1 MLKAAD
7 FTEEGFVFSPFRSI
21 EENVLL
27 QADERI
33 CISSFKGDM
42 PSQEGRGRIE
52 IVEQSSLKDAYIKL
66 IDSTIDRIKLG
77 DFQKVVLSR
86 SFSVE
91 NNKLPLTLLK
101 KTLERYTNAFCY
113 LWYHPKV
120 GLWLGATPPE
130 ILLNEENSTIT
141 TMSLAGTALFNENSP
156 TIWGDK
162 ELKEQQMVTDYIVN
176 ALGSEAANLNVGS
189 LETVRAGNLVH
200 LRTKITARLT
210 NKGLKNILEKLHPTP
225 AVCGV
230 PSKKV
235 KEYLLQ
241 NEESTRAFYTGFIG
255 ELNLQSEK
263 QRSGRRANQEN
274 QAYRAIKKRTRL
286 FVNLRCMQLKDQRAI
301 IYVGGGITADSIALR
316 EWEETVAKSKT
327 MLNIL

>member
-1 MLKAAD
+1 MAPEIFFEKIEDHLQANLPFVVYRHPREEEVYALFQKSPDLLKASD

-66 IDSTIDRIKLG
+66 IDSTIDRIKSG

-120 GLWLGATPPE
+120 GLWLGATPE

-156 TIWGDK
+156 TIG
-162 ELKEQQMVTDYIVN
+162 
-176 ALGSEAANLNVGS
+176 A
-189 LETVRAGNLVH
+189 
-200 LRTKITARLT
+200 
-210 NKGLKNILEKLHPTP
+210 
-225 AVCGV
+225 
-230 PSKKV
+230 KK
-235 KEYLLQ
+235 
-241 NEESTRAFYTGFIG
+241 S
-255 ELNLQSEK
+255 
-263 QRSGRRANQEN
+263 
-274 QAYRAIKKRTRL
+274 
-286 FVNLRCMQLKDQRAI
+286 
-301 IYVGGGITADSIALR
+301 
-316 EWEETVAKSKT
+316 
-327 MLNIL
+327 